1 MNRKILVLAAL
12 AASAFALPA
21 GSQTPPAP
29 PARADVVN
37 DRLQDIEKALKQSR
51 AQGDSLQEKADE
63 LGRET
68 TTLRAELI
76 RAARNAQEH
85 EAALADL
92 RGQLADLDEEE
103 KQKTEALAGRK
114 RKMSELLGA
123 LERLA
128 QLPPEAMLALPATPQ
143 DTLRSAILLR
153 AAVPQLEAQAKAL
166 RLEIESLAVVRDEID
181 AKRADQQ
188 KQAQA
193 LGEERA
199 RLGSLLA
206 RKATLEKQAV
216 ADRQKAADAAKSLAG
231 QATDLRGLMVRLEA
245 DRKKREEAERKAQAE
260 AALAAKRAA
269 EAETK
274 ARRDKQLADA
284 QKADAQSKAQAEAA
298 AKAARPA
305 AAPPVSSPPPAAAPT
320 QVASFVAP
328 RPGTFSQARGHL
340 AFPAQGRMVQHF
352 GERVAGGGEARG
364 IMLETEPA
372 AQIVAP
378 YDGTVV
384 FAGPFRDYGQL
395 LIIEHG
401 EGYHML
407 LAGFERIDSAVSQT
421 LLAGEPVGVMARP
434 ADGNPRLYI
443 ELRHNGRPINPLPW
457 LATPIGKVSG

>member
-1 MNRKILVLAAL
+1 MNRNILALAVI
-12 AASAFALPA
+12 AASAFAVPA
-21 GSQTPPAP
+21 GSQTPPAAP
-29 PARADVVN
+29 PRADVVN
-37 DRLQDIEKALKQSR
+37 DRLQDIEKALKASR
-51 AQGDSLQEKADE
+51 SQGDSLQEKADE

-68 TTLRAELI
+68 ATLRADLI

-85 EAALADL
+85 EAAIADL
-92 RGQLADLDEEE
+92 RGQLADLDDEE
-103 KQKTEALAGRK
+103 KQKSEALAGRK

-153 AAVPQLEAQAKAL
+153 AAVPQLESQAKAL
-166 RLEIESLAVVRDEID
+166 RQEIESLAVVRDEID

-188 KQAQA
+188 KQARA

-199 RLGSLLA
+199 RLGALLA

-216 ADRQKAADAAKSLAG
+216 AERQKAADSAKSLAS
-231 QATDLRGLMVRLEA
+231 QATDLRELLVRIEA
-245 DRKKREEAERKAQAE
+245 DRKKRDDAERKARAAATVAE
-260 AALAAKRAA
+260 AGA
-269 EAETK
+269 K
-274 ARRDKQLADA
+274 ARQDKPLADA
-284 QKADAQSKAQAEAA
+284 QNKAQPAPAPKVNA
-298 AKAARPA
+298 PSA
-305 AAPPVSSPPPAAAPT
+305 AAPS
-320 QVASFVAP
+320 QVASLAAP
-328 RPGTFSQARGHL
+328 RLGTFSQARGRL

-352 GERVAGGGEARG
+352 GERVAGGGETRG

>member
-1 MNRKILVLAAL
+1 MNSKLLALAVI
-12 AASAFALPA
+12 AASAFAVPA
-21 GSQTPPAP
+21 GSQTPPASP
-29 PARADVVN
+29 PRADVVN
-37 DRLQDIEKALKQSR
+37 DRLQDIEKALEASR
-51 AQGDSLQEKADE
+51 SQGDSLQEKADE

-68 TTLRAELI
+68 AGLRAELI

-85 EAALADL
+85 EAAIADL

-103 KQKTEALAGRK
+103 KQKSEALAGRK

-166 RLEIESLAVVRDEID
+166 RQEIESLAVVRDEID
-181 AKRADQQ
+181 AKRADQK

-199 RLGSLLA
+199 RLGALLA

-216 ADRQKAADAAKSLAG
+216 AERQKAADAAKSLAS
-231 QATDLRGLMVRLEA
+231 QATDLRELLVRIEA
-245 DRKKREEAERKAQAE
+245 DRKKREEAERQAQSQ

-269 EAETK
+269 EAE
-274 ARRDKQLADA
+274 ARQDRQLAEA
-284 QKADAQSKAQAEAA
+284 RSKAQAEAA

-305 AAPPVSSPPPAAAPT
+305 PAPPAPAPSVNPPPAGPPT
-320 QVASFVAP
+320 QVASFAAP
-328 RPGTFSQARGHL
+328 RSGTFSQARGHL

-352 GERVAGGGEARG
+352 GERAAGGGEARG
-364 IMLETEPA
+364 IMVETEPA
-372 AQIVAP
+372 AQIIAP

>member
-1 MNRKILVLAAL
+1 MNRKILALAVI
-12 AASAFALPA
+12 AASAFAVPA
-21 GSQTPPAP
+21 GSQTPPATP
-29 PARADVVN
+29 PRADVVN
-37 DRLQDIEKALKQSR
+37 DRLQDIEKALKASR
-51 AQGDSLQEKADE
+51 SQGDSLQQKADE

-68 TTLRAELI
+68 AMLRGELI

-92 RGQLADLDEEE
+92 RGQLADLDELE
-103 KQKTEALAGRK
+103 KQKSDALAGRK

-166 RLEIESLAVVRDEID
+166 RQEIESLAVVRDEID

-199 RLGSLLA
+199 RLGALLA

-216 ADRQKAADAAKSLAG
+216 AERQKAADAAKALAS
-231 QATDLRGLMVRLEA
+231 QATDLRELLARIDA
-245 DRKKREEAERKAQAE
+245 DRKKREEAERKALAE

-269 EAETK
+269 EAEAK
-274 ARRDKQLADA
+274 ARQQL
-284 QKADAQSKAQAEAA
+284 ADAQSKAQAEAA
-298 AKAARPA
+298 TKAARPA
-305 AAPPVSSPPPAAAPT
+305 PAPPAPPPIVSTPPAAPT
-320 QVASFVAP
+320 QVASFSPP
-328 RPGTFSQARGHL
+328 RLGTFSQARGHL
-340 AFPAQGRMVQHF
+340 AFPAQGRMIQSF
-352 GERVAGGGEARG
+352 GEKVVGGGEARG

-443 ELRHNGRPINPLPW
+443 ELRQNGRPINPLPW